1 LEYLK
6 STITLFFVIY
16 CAAINGY
23 TAAGYT
29 SGLLEFLQTSAIMT
43 PSRRQYLQRLWRN
56 VHLCVGVGIGLLL
69 VAIGLSGS
77 LLVWHDQLDALMHPA
92 RYAVGDGPAQPAS
105 DHLAAAGGA
114 VGAEFH
120 PFVVRFPDSARLPV
134 TVSTRGASGERGTRP
149 RIVTVYLDPA
159 TARALD
165 VVDFRSSFIRILHRF
180 HENLTV
186 PEYNGRDIVGWAGVA
201 MLTMS
206 LTGLY
211 LWWPRGGGWGRG
223 LRWRRGPGV
232 LSNLHHFLGVWI
244 SLPLAVVSLT
254 GIYLGFPAQGRAVLS
269 SVAAMTPQQRGGFA
283 APLLRP
289 TRLSVDH
296 ALDAALA
303 AVPDGRAAAIFL
315 PTQQSQAWRVQL
327 RQGDGDGR
335 LTVMVD
341 DRGGAATVIPPLAG
355 DRVAAWIR
363 WIHEG
368 SRGGAVWQVVVF
380 LCGIFPLVFAVT
392 GTAIWLQRRARR
404 ARRAAVAPMPAIEA
418 SQLGAAE

>member
-6 STITLFFVIY
+6 SEVLLVFVIY
-16 CAAINGY
+16 YAAINGY
-23 TAAGYT
+23 TAPGSTMIYWIFSKQA
-29 SGLLEFLQTSAIMT
+29 APMT
-43 PSRRQYLQRLWRN
+43 PSRWQYLQRLWRN
-56 VHLCVGVGIGLLL
+56 IHLCVGVGISLLL

-77 LLVWHDQLDALMHPA
+77 LLVWHDRLDALIHPA
-92 RYAVGDGPAQPAS
+92 RYSVGDGPARPAS
-105 DHLAAAGGA
+105 DHLAAAGAA
-114 VGAEFH
+114 VGTEFQ
-120 PFVVRFPDSARLPV
+120 PFVVRFPDSAPSPV
-134 TVSTRGASGERGTRP
+134 TVSARGTSREGGARP
-149 RIVTVYLDPA
+149 RILTVYLDPA
-159 TARALD
+159 TARVFD
-165 VVDFRSSFIRILHRF
+165 VVDFRSSFIGILHRF

-211 LWWPRGGGWGRG
+211 LWWPRGGRWVRG
-223 LRWRRGPGV
+223 FRWRRGPGI
-232 LSNLHHFLGVWI
+232 LSNLHHVLGVWI
-244 SLPLAVVSLT
+244 SVPLAVVSLT

-269 SVAAMTPQQRGGFA
+269 SFAAMTPQQRGGFG
-283 APLLRP
+283 APLSRQ
-289 TRLSVDH
+289 TRLSSDQ

-303 AVPDGRAAAIFL
+303 AVPDGQPAAIFL
-315 PTQQSQAWRVQL
+315 PTRQSQAWRVQL
-327 RQGDGDGR
+327 RQGEGDAR
-335 LTVMVD
+335 VTVLVD
-341 DRGGAATVIPPLAG
+341 DRSGTTTARQPLAG

-368 SRGGAVWQVVVF
+368 SRGGAIWQVVVF

-404 ARRAAVAPMPAIEA
+404 AANARMPAIEA